1 MQSLIGGDIVNQAR
15 EPKFQGAT
23 VLDSATRPC
32 LRSWSDGESPIY
44 SPVQNAPHED
54 IPSKTHGLV
63 ADSKTSKTVAPRI
76 DAFL

>member
-1 MQSLIGGDIVNQAR
+1 
-15 EPKFQGAT
+15 
-23 VLDSATRPC
+23 
-32 LRSWSDGESPIY
+32 
-44 SPVQNAPHED
+44 VQNAPHED